1 MTRSEFVS
9 VGSPEETVLETY
21 FVMLSKLNFDKA
33 REQCVSLI
41 RTPLY
46 CPKSLSE
53 RFYKD
58 FYFLRSVSEPSRASQ
73 GAGLTGVSSSQHWL
87 DLRRQRMATS
97 TFHTWRDRGVTR
109 GGERER

>member
-1 MTRSEFVS
+1 MARSEFVS

-46 CPKSLSE
+46 CPESVSE
-53 RFYKD
+53 IFS
-58 FYFLRSVSEPSRASQ
+58 RSVSEPSRASQ
-73 GAGLTGVSSSQHWL
+73 GAGLTGVSSSRHWL

-97 TFHTWRDRGVTR
+97 TFRTWRDRGVTR
-109 GGERER
+109 GGEREK